1 MVRGGQEG
9 PMPDGVGSVIRCLS
23 ESLGWSEERFAAEL
37 RTLHPT
43 ATCGMVSA
51 DAEEVSVE
59 AGAGVTRRAALVRL
73 GGALAGGMM
82 ASACGAFRAGN
93 GAGAS
98 GTPVAAGSLVWRRQV
113 GGIASLAVSGETVSL
128 GADGGGSGAEA
139 LDAATGKPRWS
150 IGSSFK
156 PASVAFAAGGGMVLC
171 SGTDAGGAD
180 NITAVSAATG
190 RLLWSAPAYV
200 GNPNDGAGP
209 WLIFADTTVYA
220 LIGLPGSHAVY
231 RDDVVLAL
239 DGRTGARKWMSR
251 LPPMAMAMA
260 VADGTVYAGSALGS
274 QSVSGEVVALVGATG
289 ARRWNARVGAPVAAL
304 AVTGGVVAGCWDNL
318 IPGAQPLMYGLDA
331 VDGRVLWQRDLGA
344 VLPIIAAADGV
355 VFAFAAANG
364 GLLAVDALTGKLLW
378 KHTAGGQYPSALD
391 VTGGA
396 VYAGYLDSVQAFS
409 GRTGQALWSY
419 PAEGLVT
426 RLAASSDIL
435 YAAAGAPN
443 PGYALYAL
451 RA

>member
-190 RLLWSAPAYV
+190 RLLWSVPAYV
-200 GNPNDGAGP
+200 GNPNNGAGP
-209 WLIFADTTVYA
+209 WLIFADTAVYA

-239 DGRTGARKWMSR
+239 DGRTGARKWMSG

-274 QSVSGEVVALVGATG
+274 QSVSGEVVALDGATG
-289 ARRWNARVGAPVAAL
+289 ARRWSAGVGAPVGAL
-304 AVTGGVVAGCWDNL
+304 AVTGGVVAGCPDDL
-318 IPGAQPLMYGLDA
+318 VPGAQPLMYGLDA
-331 VDGRVLWQRDLGA
+331 VDGRILWQRDLGA

-378 KHTAGGQYPSALD
+378 KHTAGGQYPSALVVVGD
-391 VTGGA
+391 A
-396 VYAGYLDSVQAFS
+396 VYAGYLNSVRAFS
-409 GRTGQALWSY
+409 ARTGRQLWSY
-419 PAEGLVT
+419 PVEGLVT
-426 RLAASSDIL
+426 KLAASSDTL